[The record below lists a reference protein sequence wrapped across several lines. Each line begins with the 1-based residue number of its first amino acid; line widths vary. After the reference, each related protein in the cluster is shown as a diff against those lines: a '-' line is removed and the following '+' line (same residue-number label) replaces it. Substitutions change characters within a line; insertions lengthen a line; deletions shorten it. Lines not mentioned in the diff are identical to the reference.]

1 MTRKELTEDAERV
14 IEQLITSNPRAAVLV
29 SAVFMEHRLLTL
41 LATLIGAENRGDRK
55 QIRTFL
61 DEKFTIGPLVRLAT
75 ISNLLSSAQAR
86 SFNRLLNERNRLAHK
101 YSSWKRF
108 SERDRENYGKK
119 WKPDSTNVLK
129 FMKETTT

>member
-86 SFNRLLNERNRLAHK
+86 SFNRLLNERNRLAHS

-108 SERDRENYGKK
+108 TERARENYGEK
-119 WKPDSTNVLK
+119 WKPDCMVVLE